1 MRSVKLIAWRKL
13 SDVVNKKR
21 KMRLVRLE
29 SVRVTIAGVP
39 SLAPLSASVVAWMM
53 LRPELAAVAGNHLVA
68 VIGTSRE
75 PVVTD
80 GAVVTVEA
88 IVVALVSAIVA
99 SLRVVDGSEA
109 AAAAAAAVSVIAPHL
124 EARRVVLVIARRP
137 DPARMTASTALR
149 DVTIARRQEEMA
161 VGRYKQG
168 ECARGFFFIPVDM

>member
-21 KMRLVRLE
+21 KRGLIMLE
-29 SVRVTIAGVP
+29 SARRVTIAGVP

-53 LRPELAAVAGNHLVA
+53 FRPELAAVAGNHLVA

-109 AAAAAAAVSVIAPHL
+109 AAAAAVLVIAPHL
-124 EARRVVLVIARRP
+124 EARRVVLVTARRP
-137 DPARMTASTALR
+137 DPAKMTASTALR